1 MKPVPHSSEV
11 PIPSP
16 PPTGALD
23 EDASSSQSQSSSEAS
38 ESEMCIDEI
47 EPHDL
52 ILINQH
58 MLNDL
63 VRD

>member
-1 MKPVPHSSEV
+1 MLRLLNLK
-11 PIPSP
+11 
-16 PPTGALD
+16 
-23 EDASSSQSQSSSEAS
+23 SSSEAS

-47 EPHDL
+47 EPHDP

-63 VRD
+63 VRSGFAKKQSRAFKLTVKTMESS